1 MFRHVSL
8 LKFKDPAAIPAVTA
22 AIAKLPDVIPELRSY
37 RFGPDA
43 GLAEGNFDLGIV
55 ADFDDVAGYEAY
67 RDNAEHQRIIAE
79 LIRPVITDRAAVQYQ
94 Y

>member
-8 LKFKDPAAIPAVTA
+8 LKFDDPAAVARVSDE
-22 AIAKLPDVIPELRSY
+22 IAKLPGIIPTLREY

-43 GLAEGNFDLGIV
+43 GLAGDNFDLGIV

-79 LIRPVITDRAAVQYQ
+79 VIHPALAARAAVQYEC
-94 Y
+94 